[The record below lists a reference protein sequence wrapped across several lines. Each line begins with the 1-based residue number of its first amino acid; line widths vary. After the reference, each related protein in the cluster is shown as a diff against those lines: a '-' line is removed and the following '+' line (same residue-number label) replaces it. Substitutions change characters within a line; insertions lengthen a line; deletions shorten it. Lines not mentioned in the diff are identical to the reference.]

1 MAATAVKKTP
11 PRKAARKPARKLDLR
26 DDRMNALLDASAAE
40 FNLYGVAGA
49 SLSRIA
55 RTVGL
60 TRAALYYYVESR
72 EDLAF
77 RCYERACRV
86 MAEDLAAAKSA
97 RTGLERVRAFV
108 LAALDP
114 ARPAGAV
121 LTDVACLDGAR
132 RAEIEAIH
140 GRNAAQLRKFIEDG
154 VRDGSVRACDAEI
167 AAQAILGM
175 VFWTPLA
182 GEWTPGASDDVRR
195 HAAQSTAEL
204 VTDGVAADPA
214 APIDCPLA
222 VENLGFR
229 PGNAFDREAAAAMK
243 VELLTRTASRLFNRR
258 GIDGISLDELTQE
271 LGATKGA
278 FYQYFPDKEALVVE
292 CHKRAQRLFVA
303 IADAAERLGRTGKE
317 RGLLG
322 LHLLT
327 QAYVSDLSPLAPLT
341 GLEALPARARA
352 PILKHAAELQQRY
365 ERFSHEG
372 VKDGSYRDFE
382 TRTLSTMGAGVF
394 AWIPRWRR
402 DDDPRPARAV
412 ADEMVALFARGLRKR
427 P

>member
-1 MAATAVKKTP
+1 MGSSAALK
-11 PRKAARKPARKLDLR
+11 KPARRLDLKE
-26 DDRMNALLDASAAE
+26 DRLSALLDAAAAE

-77 RCYERACRV
+77 RCYERACRA
-86 MAEDLAAAKSA
+86 MADDLAAAAAA
-97 RTGLERVRAFV
+97 RTGLDRVCAFI

-114 ARPAGAV
+114 ARPAGVV
-121 LTDVACLDGAR
+121 LTDVACLDPAR
-132 RAEIEAIH
+132 RAEIETIH
-140 GRNAAQLRKFIEDG
+140 GRNAARLRKFIDDG
-154 VRDGSVRACDAEI
+154 VRDGSVRACDAEV

-182 GEWTPGASDDVRR
+182 GEWTPGAGDDVRR
-195 HAAQSTAEL
+195 HAARSIAEL
-204 VTDGVAADPA
+204 VTDGVAADPE
-214 APIDCPLA
+214 APIDCPIDIASLA
-222 VENLGFR
+222 FR

-243 VELLTRTASRLFNRR
+243 TELLTRTASRLFNQR
-258 GIDGISLDELTQE
+258 GIDGISLDELTQG

-278 FYQYFPDKEALVVE
+278 FYQYFADKQSLVIE

-327 QAYVSDLSPLAPLT
+327 QAYASDLAPLAPLT
-341 GLEALPARARA
+341 GLEALPAKARG
-352 PILKHAAELQQRY
+352 PILKRAAELQQRY

-372 VKDGSYRDFE
+372 VKDGSYRKFE
-382 TRTLSTMGAGVF
+382 TRTLSTTGAGVF

-412 ADEMVALFARGLRKR
+412 ADEMVALFARGLRSR
-427 P
+427 A

>member
-1 MAATAVKKTP
+1 MGSSAALK
-11 PRKAARKPARKLDLR
+11 KPARRLDLKE
-26 DDRMNALLDASAAE
+26 DRLSALLDAAAAE

-77 RCYERACRV
+77 RCYERACRA
-86 MAEDLAAAKSA
+86 MADDLAAAATA
-97 RTGLERVRAFV
+97 RTGLDRVCAFI

-114 ARPAGAV
+114 ARPAGVV
-121 LTDVACLDGAR
+121 LTDVACLDPAR
-132 RAEIEAIH
+132 RAEIETIH
-140 GRNAAQLRKFIEDG
+140 GRNAARLRKFIDDG
-154 VRDGSVRACDAEI
+154 VRDGSVRACDAEV

-182 GEWTPGASDDVRR
+182 GEWTPGAGDDVRR
-195 HAAQSTAEL
+195 HAARSIAEL
-204 VTDGVAADPA
+204 VTDGVAADPE
-214 APIDCPLA
+214 APIDCPIDIASLA
-222 VENLGFR
+222 FR

-243 VELLTRTASRLFNRR
+243 TELLTRTASRLFNQR
-258 GIDGISLDELTQE
+258 GIDGISLDELTQG

-278 FYQYFPDKEALVVE
+278 FYQYFADKQSLVIE

-327 QAYVSDLSPLAPLT
+327 QAYASDLAPLAPLT
-341 GLEALPARARA
+341 GLEALPAKARG
-352 PILKHAAELQQRY
+352 PILKRAAELQQRY

-372 VKDGSYRDFE
+372 VKDGSYRKFE
-382 TRTLSTMGAGVF
+382 TRTLSTTGAGVF

-412 ADEMVALFARGLRKR
+412 ADEMVALFARGLRSR
-427 P
+427 A

>member
-1 MAATAVKKTP
+1 MASTAALK
-11 PRKAARKPARKLDLR
+11 KPARKLDLR
-26 DDRMNALLDASAAE
+26 EDRLSALLDAAAAE

-49 SLSRIA
+49 TLSRIA

-77 RCYERACRV
+77 RCYERACR
-86 MAEDLAAAKSA
+86 ALAADLAAAAAA
-97 RTGLERVRAFV
+97 RTGLERVRGFI

-121 LTDVACLDGAR
+121 LTDVACLEPAR
-132 RAEIEAIH
+132 RAEIEGLH
-140 GRNAAQLRKFIEDG
+140 GRNAARLRKFIEDG
-154 VRDGSVRACDAEI
+154 VRDGSVRACDAEV

-182 GEWTPGASDDVRR
+182 GEWTPGAGDEVRR
-195 HAAQSTAEL
+195 HAARSIAEL
-204 VTDGVAADPA
+204 VTDGVAADP
-214 APIDCPLA
+214 DETVECPLDVA
-222 VENLGFR
+222 ALAFR
-229 PGNAFDREAAAAMK
+229 PGNAFDREAAAALK
-243 VELLTRTASRLFNRR
+243 TELLTRTASHLFNQR
-258 GIDGISLDELTQE
+258 GIDGISLDQLTQA

-278 FYQYFPDKEALVVE
+278 FYQYFADKQSLVVE

-322 LHLLT
+322 LHLLA
-327 QAYVSDLSPLAPLT
+327 QAYASDLAPLAPLT
-341 GLEALPARARA
+341 GLEALPAKARG
-352 PILKHAAELQQRY
+352 PILKRAAELQQRY
-365 ERFSHEG
+365 ERYSHEG
-372 VKDGSYRDFE
+372 VTDGSYRKFDV
-382 TRTLSTMGAGVF
+382 RTLSTTGAGVF

-402 DDDPRPARAV
+402 DDDPRPARAI
-412 ADEMVALFARGLRKR
+412 ADEMVALFARGLRR
-427 P
+427 RA

>member
-1 MAATAVKKTP
+1 MASTAALK
-11 PRKAARKPARKLDLR
+11 KPARKLDLR
-26 DDRMNALLDASAAE
+26 GDRLDALLDAAAAE

-55 RTVGL
+55 RSVGL

-77 RCYERACRV
+77 RCYERACR
-86 MAEDLAAAKSA
+86 ALAADLAAAAGA
-97 RTGLERVRAFV
+97 RTGLQRVRAFV

-121 LTDVACLDGAR
+121 LTDVACLDAVR
-132 RAEIEAIH
+132 RAEIEGLH
-140 GRNAAQLRKFIEDG
+140 GRNAARLRKFIDDG
-154 VRDGSVRACDAEI
+154 IRDGSVRACDAEV

-182 GEWTPGASDDVRR
+182 GEWTPEAGDEVRR
-195 HAAQSTAEL
+195 HAAHSIAEL
-204 VTDGVAADPA
+204 VTDGVAADPD
-214 APIDCPLA
+214 APVECPLDVA
-222 VENLGFR
+222 ALAFR

-243 VELLTRTASRLFNRR
+243 AELLTRTASHLFNRR
-258 GIDGISLDELTQE
+258 GIDGISLDQLTRE

-278 FYQYFPDKEALVVE
+278 FYQYFADKQSLVVE
-292 CHKRAQRLFVA
+292 CHRRAQRLFVA

-327 QAYVSDLSPLAPLT
+327 QAYASDLAPLAPLT
-341 GLEALPARARA
+341 GLEALPAKARG
-352 PILKHAAELQQRY
+352 PILKRAAELQQRY
-365 ERFSHEG
+365 ERYSHEG
-372 VKDGSYRDFE
+372 VEDGSYRAFDV
-382 TRTLSTMGAGVF
+382 RTLSTTGAGVF

-402 DDDPRPARAV
+402 DDDPRSARAI
-412 ADEMVALFARGLRKR
+412 ADEMVALFARGLRRR